1 MTPEL
6 LSALEALSDDL
17 RPWAV
22 AGALVFLRI
31 GAMAALLPGFGEQ
44 VISVRVRLAVALAFT
59 MVVTP
64 AARDVL
70 PAAPET
76 PMALAWLVA
85 TEAVAGLALGIG
97 LRLFVMALQTAGTI
111 AAQAT
116 SLAQFFGGAN
126 VDPQPAI
133 AQVLVMGGLALAMI
147 MGLHVRLA
155 ELMILSYT
163 LMPPGEFAQAGM
175 LAEWGVGRVAH
186 AFTLAFQLAMPF
198 VVISLIYNVAL
209 GAINKAM
216 PQLMVAFVGAPAIT
230 FAGLAMLLVTAPILL
245 PIWLDAFHGFIADPS
260 VAPR

>member
-6 LSALEALSDDL
+6 LVALEALAAEL
-17 RPWAV
+17 RPWALD
-22 AGALVFLRI
+22 GALVFLRI
-31 GAMAALLPGFGEQ
+31 GAMVALLPGFGEQ
-44 VISVRVRLAVALAFT
+44 IVPARVRLAVAFAFT

-64 AARDVL
+64 AAQGVL
-70 PAAPET
+70 PPAPET

-147 MGLHVRLA
+147 FGLHVRLA
-155 ELMILSYT
+155 ELMILSYAM
-163 LMPPGEFAQAGM
+163 MPPGEFAQPGM
-175 LAEWGVGRVAH
+175 LAEWGVGRVSH
-186 AFTLAFQLAMPF
+186 AFALAFQLAMPF
-198 VVISLIYNVAL
+198 VVISLVYNVAL

-230 FAGLAMLLVTAPILL
+230 FAGLAMLLITAPILL
-245 PIWLDAFHGFIADPS
+245 PVWLNAFHAFIADPS

>member
-1 MTPEL
+1 MTPEVL
-6 LSALEALSDDL
+6 AALEAMAEEL
-17 RPWAV
+17 RPLAV
-22 AGALVFLRI
+22 DGALVFLRV
-31 GAMAALLPGFGEQ
+31 GAMAAVLPAFGEQ
-44 VISVRVRLAVALAFT
+44 IIPLRVRLAVAMAFT

-64 AARDVL
+64 AAQGFL
-70 PAAPET
+70 PAAPDT
-76 PMALAWLVA
+76 PMALAWLIA
-85 TEAVAGLALGIG
+85 TESVAGLALGLG
-97 LRLFVMALQTAGTI
+97 LRLFVIALQTAGTI

-133 AQVLVMGGLALAMI
+133 AQVLVMGGLALAVI
-147 MGLHVRLA
+147 FGLHVRLA

-163 LMPPGEFAQAGM
+163 LIPAGEFAQAGM
-175 LAEWGVGRVAH
+175 LAEWGVGRVSH
-186 AFTLAFQLAMPF
+186 AFTLAFRLAMPF

-230 FAGLAMLLVTAPILL
+230 FAGLAMLLITAPILL
-245 PIWLDAFHGFIADPS
+245 TVWLEAFHAFIADPS